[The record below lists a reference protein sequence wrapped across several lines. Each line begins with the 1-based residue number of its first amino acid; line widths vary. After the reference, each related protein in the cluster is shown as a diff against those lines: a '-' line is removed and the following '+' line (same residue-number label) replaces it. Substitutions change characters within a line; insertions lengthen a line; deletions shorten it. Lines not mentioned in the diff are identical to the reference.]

1 MGLAVLTR
9 ECQPD
14 IEISRLGSRVQVEK
28 PGAAGRPGK
37 GLSVSTSRVAV
48 ERVVR
53 CPFSVAHDYAEDFLR
68 DAAAGGVELHVP
80 LRDVAPTR
88 EGHLRRRVRLVAQ
101 RIRDEHDPGRV
112 HDALEIDWAAGTRF
126 FPDFHGAL
134 RLRIDTVETTRLSLE
149 GTYQPPFGAPGRVFD
164 LIVGRRIAQAT
175 LRDLLRRLGDA
186 MEQREAEFQAG
197 GSAKA

>member
-1 MGLAVLTR
+1 M
-9 ECQPD
+9 
-14 IEISRLGSRVQVEK
+14 EK
-28 PGAAGRPGK
+28 PGAAGRLGNR
-37 GLSVSTSRVAV
+37 GTVSTQVAV
-48 ERVVR
+48 ERVVC

-101 RIRDEHDPGRV
+101 RILDDHDPGRV

-149 GTYQPPFGAPGRVFD
+149 GTYEPPMGPFGRVFD
-164 LIVGRRIAQAT
+164 LLVGRRIARAT
-175 LRDLLRRLGDA
+175 MRDLLRRLGDA
-186 MEQREAEFQAG
+186 MEQREAKFREG
-197 GSAKA
+197 GPAKP